1 MGSGKEN
8 DVCILILLF
17 YCLFIWFLWE
27 KGGEGGSWR
36 EESGV
41 LAGGRRKESR
51 LFLIAR
57 CPSFTTRT
65 TSTRPVFDNL
75 YC

>member
-41 LAGGRRKESR
+41 LAGRRRKESR

-57 CPSFTTRT
+57 CPSYTTRT